1 MTRLQKYLVFLGINR
16 YFMSFAITSLQN
28 PKLKELRVLLEK
40 SKERRT
46 TGLFVID
53 GWKEILMAVEAGYTI
68 RQLFVREGAI
78 SKNEV
83 DEIWP
88 ENRPE
93 SIEVAKDAFD
103 KLSYRGLTSGAIAIA
118 ESKVHS
124 LSSLKI
130 GTNPTILVLDAVEKP
145 GNLGAMIRTADATAI
160 DAVICCDTATD
171 IYNPNVIRSS
181 VGCVFVVPIAVAL
194 REEAVDWLKANKLN
208 VYTASLK
215 ASVTYTEVDYKAS
228 TAFVLGTEAS
238 GVDPIW
244 ENVSQKNI
252 ILPMLGKNDS
262 LNVSNTAAV
271 LLYETL
277 RQRSL

>member
-1 MTRLQKYLVFLGINR
+1 
-16 YFMSFAITSLQN
+16 MSFAITSLQN
-28 PKLKELRVLLEK
+28 PKLKEFRVLMEK

-53 GWKEILMAVEAGYTI
+53 GWKEILMAIEAGYKI
-68 RQLFVREGAI
+68 KKLFLREGAI

-83 DEIWP
+83 DKVWSQ
-88 ENRPE
+88 NRPE
-93 SIEVAKDAFD
+93 SVEVSKDAFD
-103 KLSYRGLTSGAIAIA
+103 KLSYRGATSGAIAIA
-118 ESKVHS
+118 ESKAHS
-124 LSSLKI
+124 LSSLKV
-130 GTNPTILVLDAVEKP
+130 GENPTILVLDAVEKP

-181 VGCVFVVPIAVAL
+181 VGCVFSVPIAVAS
-194 REEAVDWLKANKLN
+194 REEAIDWLNANKIN
-208 VYTASLK
+208 IYTASLK
-215 ASVTYTEVDYKAS
+215 ASVVYTEIDYKES

-238 GVDPIW
+238 GVNPLW
-244 ENVSQKNI
+244 ENISQKNI

-271 LLYETL
+271 LLYESL
-277 RQRSL
+277 RQRSLIK